1 MTLVGKERPWES
13 GGNRL
18 LCYAYQPT
26 HAAVAL
32 DGFDGSRLSNQGRRS
47 QRNPG
52 GNGEREKRETGA
64 GKRRCH
70 RRRLNARK
78 CFPQMAQQSSHT
90 LPQPA
95 NYMLRLALH
104 VPSLPMPTFWREEY
118 ALNGIIH
125 LHSHS
130 FQFVSTAQ
138 HNAPTVYRL
147 AI

>member
-1 MTLVGKERPWES
+1 MTLVGTERPWGCGE
-13 GGNRL
+13 NQL

-26 HAAVAL
+26 RAAAAL
-32 DGFDGSRLSNQGRRS
+32 DGFDGSRLSNRGRRS
-47 QRNPG
+47 QRKPG
-52 GNGEREKRETGA
+52 GNVEREKGETGA
-64 GKRRCH
+64 GKRRR

-104 VPSLPMPTFWREEY
+104 VPSPPMPTFWREKY

-130 FQFVSTAQ
+130 FQFVSTAR

>member
-1 MTLVGKERPWES
+1 MTLVGKERPGEFGGKPVIVLCLPAGAHCS
-13 GGNRL
+13 G
-18 LCYAYQPT
+18 
-26 HAAVAL
+26 L
-32 DGFDGSRLSNQGRRS
+32 DGFDGSRLSNRGRRS

-52 GNGEREKRETGA
+52 GNGEREKGETGA
-64 GKRRCH
+64 GKRR

-95 NYMLRLALH
+95 NYMLRLALR
-104 VPSLPMPTFWREEY
+104 VPPSPPMPTFWREKY